1 MFKLSISSPKIRIN
15 NQRPDPKSRRIKELP
30 LVCTF
35 RRSEGKQ
42 GTKSDDGAAASTK
55 SVMSQQQ
62 EDAARDY
69 KKDFHKNKRKMRCYY
84 HADKKIC
91 TNYKV
96 GGIIKER
103 WLLLITPPQ
112 HILLSTC
119 AHVHALGFDVVKAPG
134 KPKKNTPHELL
145 YVSLASFVQI

>member
-42 GTKSDDGAAASTK
+42 GTKSDDA
-55 SVMSQQQ
+55 QQH

-69 KKDFHKNKRKMRCYY
+69 KKDLHKNKRKMRCYY
-84 HADKKIC
+84 YADEKIC

-103 WLLLITPPQ
+103 
-112 HILLSTC
+112 
-119 AHVHALGFDVVKAPG
+119 
-134 KPKKNTPHELL
+134 
-145 YVSLASFVQI
+145 

>member
-15 NQRPDPKSRRIKELP
+15 NQRPEPKSRRIKELP

-35 RRSEGKQ
+35 RRTEGKP
-42 GTKSDDGAAASTK
+42 GTKSDNAAAASTK
-55 SVMSQQQ
+55 SVMSQQH

-69 KKDFHKNKRKMRCYY
+69 KKDLDKNKRKMRCYY
-84 HADKKIC
+84 YADKKIY

-103 WLLLITPPQ
+103 WLLLITPTATHPT
-112 HILLSTC
+112 IYLC
-119 AHVHALGFDVVKAPG
+119 ACACMRV
-134 KPKKNTPHELL
+134 
-145 YVSLASFVQI
+145 